1 MVNLAFWTNSV
12 YLVYILQFLV
22 TLIFGC
28 LYNSSL
34 FWQNGLGTK
43 NIKYS
48 WLFWSEFSTWGK
60 VEENYHQPP
69 FLLPLKFNE
78 MSCHSTQVLKPI
90 KTKESISASLEW
102 NLYYVSQAMSVVL
115 NCFPICMHICATYVL
130 IWKLVWLQKPDLI
143 LN

>member
-1 MVNLAFWTNSV
+1 LVNLAFWTNSV
-12 YLVYILQFLV
+12 YIVYILQFLV

-90 KTKESISASLEW
+90 KTKESFLRIEFVLRFTSNECCIKLFSHMFA
-102 NLYYVSQAMSVVL
+102 YVCYIRTNMRIGVIAKTWSHM
-115 NCFPICMHICATYVL
+115 
-130 IWKLVWLQKPDLI
+130 
-143 LN
+143 